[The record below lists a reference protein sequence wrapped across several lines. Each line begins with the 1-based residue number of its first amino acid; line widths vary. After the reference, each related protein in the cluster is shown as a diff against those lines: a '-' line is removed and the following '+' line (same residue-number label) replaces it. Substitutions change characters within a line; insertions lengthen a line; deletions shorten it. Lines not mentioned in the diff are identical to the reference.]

1 MAQQKKEKK
10 TVRFRLSLLD
20 DQTHEKLWDMRFSR
34 TGFLVTVISVI
45 VLFTLTIF
53 CITAFT
59 PVRTFIPGYPDAHS
73 KRAAILNAMRIDSLE
88 AVISSWYLYSENLR
102 RVIDGK
108 QPIKIDSLLESR
120 KKEGTSVPGSK
131 SAMSMS
137 GRQDSLLRATV
148 LQEEKFELSE
158 SGKRKLPI
166 EGMHF
171 FSPLK
176 GVISQGYDPIIH
188 PYIDITAP
196 ANSVVMSVLDG
207 TVIFAGWNDEAGYT
221 IQIQHDNDIVSTYKH
236 NQKLLKKTGD
246 KVSAGSPIALVGNT
260 GSLSTGDHLHFELW
274 HRGEA
279 VDPTKYINF

>member
-10 TVRFRLSLLD
+10 TTKYRLSLVD
-20 DQTHEKLWDMRFSR
+20 DQTHERLWIMRFTR
-34 TGFLVTVISVI
+34 TGFLVTAISAIVIFSLVI
-45 VLFTLTIF
+45 FAIA
-53 CITAFT
+53 AFT
-59 PVRTFIPGYPDAHS
+59 PIRTFIPGYPDAHS
-73 KRAAILNAMRIDSLE
+73 KRAAIRNAMRIDSLE
-88 AVISSWYLYSENLR
+88 TVINSWELYSENLR
-102 RVIDGK
+102 RVLDGE
-108 QPIKIDSLLESR
+108 PTISLDSIIGSR
-120 KKEGTSVPGSK
+120 NGKAMNTGNRTEPGS
-131 SAMSMS
+131 
-137 GRQDSLLRATV
+137 RDSVLRENV
-148 LQEEKFELSE
+148 MKEEQFDLSD
-158 SGKRKLPI
+158 RNRRNLPI

-171 FSPLK
+171 FVPLK
-176 GVISQGYDPIIH
+176 GVVSQGYDKIIH

-246 KVSAGSPIALVGNT
+246 KVTAGSPVALVGNT

-274 HRGEA
+274 YKGEA